1 MSEKNIRAFLA
12 LEVNDTETIRNIET
26 IQKKLTQIIEPIK
39 TVETKNIHITIRF
52 LANINVEMARKL
64 YFFVEENINSKIFK
78 DGPLEYEVV
87 GMKDFNRRVFFVNLK
102 GPTEIMQKINGIVE
116 DELVNNYNF
125 KRDSRFQ
132 THITIARLKRSK
144 TKKSVFNR
152 EKYSELKRHYSDK
165 ILGCVKF
172 KKLLLKKSTL
182 TPSGPIYENLVF

>member
-1 MSEKNIRAFLA
+1 MSENNIRAFLA
-12 LEVNDTETIRNIET
+12 LEVKDKETIRNIET
-26 IQKKLTQIIEPIK
+26 IQKKLMQIIEPIK

-64 YFFVEENINSKIFK
+64 YFFIEENVNSKLFK
-78 DGPLEYEVV
+78 DGALEYEVI
-87 GMKDFNRRVFFVNLK
+87 GLKDFNRRVFFVNLK
-102 GPTEIMQKINGIVE
+102 GPTEILQNINGIVE
-116 DELVNNYNF
+116 DELVYYNF

-144 TKKSVFNR
+144 TKKNVFNR

-165 ILGCVKF
+165 ILGRVKF